1 MNNIK
6 GSNKTEE
13 QALEAKQVLLYG
25 LNKVG
30 SKILKKYEA
39 DYKPTKR
46 AYVRKTPK
54 EEVKEVKKV
63 RVYDPEESDYDVSD
77 LPFLNSEYERIS
89 KLEMTEENE
98 DLQDKLYDVIDQIES
113 IDKYNKSKGEGFNE
127 NVLKHLVSHITDK
140 NEPIDKRDFK
150 HAKQAID
157 TIKKMKGTGIK
168 EDNAKFKILKDVL
181 DSLFDKPPF
190 KINQQQ
196 YNDVMYLLNKGKLDE
211 AENQLTFLIPKEK
224 GKVPEP
230 IKVKGKITKGSP
242 EALARA
248 EKMRLG
254 KEAKR
259 IAEGK
264 PPPKGKYVKKVKE
277 LEPYYNIGEIPSGF
291 REATEHEAV
300 VNGKV
305 SYWGKYEVNPDTI
318 SQFKN
323 VGFLFKSDLTVPE
336 SKLLIGRMI
345 TRMKGALR
353 DIPFVENRLENI
365 EIKGKDSKYYK
376 NKADVEQEGELLKV
390 KYKTAS
396 KMIDVLVNHIKKSEP
411 SFTSVI
417 KPKKEVKVQ
426 EVMKVSEKTPEVH
439 IRVIPDPRK
448 PNPKRTAGLR
458 PSGADDAPKSEM
470 KKSQI
475 MDTMT
480 WMEKTGKHVDIESKV
495 HIKAGL
501 NPKIKGMLKGS
512 LNDQID
518 KEISGKGIKPKNIS
532 IDNTYNNMDNHASID
547 HHLKGLLHHLGKA
560 GIKGTGIKHAFE
572 HLGHQIKSAGENAN
586 SALSKTNTYQALAKG
601 KNMSLGDLGNSI
613 SGDTKA
619 GISKMGM
626 GVRRGKISLSDS
638 DSDSECE
645 VPKSGKGFKKG
656 SAEAKAH
663 MAKIRGMKKC

>member
-25 LNKVG
+25 LNKIG

-54 EEVKEVKKV
+54 EEGHRPLSAVEDPLRVKEVKKEVKKV
-63 RVYDPEESDYDVSD
+63 RVYDPEEADYDISD

-113 IDKYNKSKGEGFNE
+113 IDKYNKSKG
-127 NVLKHLVSHITDK
+127 
-140 NEPIDKRDFK
+140 
-150 HAKQAID
+150 
-157 TIKKMKGTGIK
+157 TGIK
-168 EDNAKFKILKDVL
+168 EDNAKFKILKDIL

-211 AENQLTFLIPKEK
+211 AETQLTFLIPKEK
-224 GKVPEP
+224 GKAVINAPV
-230 IKVKGKITKGSP
+230 KVKGKITKGSP

-300 VNGKV
+300 INGKV
-305 SYWGKYEVNPDTI
+305 SYWGKYEVNPEVI
-318 SQFKN
+318 KQFNN

-345 TRMKGALR
+345 TRMKSALR

-365 EIKGKDSKYYK
+365 EVKGKDSKYYK
-376 NKADVEQEGELLKV
+376 NKADIEQEGDLLKV

-417 KPKKEVKVQ
+417 KPKKEVKIE

-448 PNPKRTAGLR
+448 PNPK
-458 PSGADDAPKSEM
+458 PVPK
-470 KKSQI
+470 KVKSQI

-501 NPKIKGMLKGS
+501 NPKIKGMLKS
-512 LNDQID
+512 NLNDQID
-518 KEISGKGIKPKNIS
+518 KEISGKGFKSKKMS
-532 IDNTYNNMDNHASID
+532 IDNTYNDKMNHHELVE
-547 HHLKGLLHHLGKA
+547 HHLKGLMHHLSKA
-560 GIKGTGIKHAFE
+560 GIGGMGIKHAFE
-572 HLGHQIKSAGENAN
+572 HLGHQIESAGEDAN

-601 KNMSLGDLGNSI
+601 KNMTIGDLGSSYI
-613 SGDTKA
+613 GDVKA
-619 GISKMGM
+619 GASKMGM
-626 GVRRGKISLSDS
+626 GVRRRKTVLSDS
-638 DSDSECE
+638 ESDSE
-645 VPKSGKGFKKG
+645 VPKSGRGFKKG
-656 SAEAKAH
+656 SAAAKAH
-663 MAKIRGMKKC
+663 MAKIRAMKKC